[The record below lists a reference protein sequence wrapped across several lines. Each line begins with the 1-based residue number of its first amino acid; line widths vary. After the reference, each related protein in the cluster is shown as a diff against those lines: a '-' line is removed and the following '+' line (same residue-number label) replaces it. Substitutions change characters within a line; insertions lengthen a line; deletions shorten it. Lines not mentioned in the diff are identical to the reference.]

1 MIMTKIS
8 STPKML
14 WYVLKKHEW
23 FATELAQSPPNRF
36 IQKIYP
42 THQLG

>member
-1 MIMTKIS
+1 
-8 STPKML
+8 ML
-14 WYVLKKHEW
+14 WYVLKKHER

-42 THQLG
+42 TYQLG